1 MAKQIDI
8 DHVFKVFGDDP
19 KTALS
24 LVNQGL
30 SKQDILARTGQSIG
44 VFDANFRIEAGE
56 IFVVMGLSGSGKSTL
71 VRMLNRLIE
80 PSAGRILVDGQ
91 DINALNDRDLRALRR
106 KDISMVFQS
115 FALMPHMTVLDNTAF
130 GLELAG
136 IDRAERQR
144 AAQEALEQVGL
155 GAWGASYPD
164 ELSGGM
170 QQRVGLARAL
180 AADPSILLMDEAF
193 SALDPI
199 IRTEMQ
205 SELLRLQQIKRRT
218 IVFISHD
225 LDEAMRI
232 GDHIAIMKDG
242 HVVQVGTPDDILRN
256 PANDYVRDFVRGVD
270 AAAVFKASDIARQ
283 ALTVFSEHDDRGC
296 RAALR
301 LLEDSDRDYAYVLS
315 ARKRFLGVVSSQSL
329 RDALAG
335 HQGMLGLKHAFLP
348 DVQALANTTPVAEL
362 FGPVAAVPY
371 PLPVVDDDGKYLGVV
386 SRTTMLRFLD
396 RDTPPVPPPQKEV
409 PPIQLGA
416 LPKTPAPHPTT
427 TQRAA

>member
-1 MAKQIDI
+1 MAKQIHI
-8 DHVFKVFGDDP
+8 DHAFKVFGDKP
-19 KTALS
+19 EAALE
-24 LVNQGL
+24 LARQGV

-44 VFDANFRIEAGE
+44 VFDADFHIEAGE

-80 PSAGRILVDGQ
+80 PTSGRIVVDGE
-91 DINALNDRDLRALRR
+91 DINRLSDRDLRALRR

-115 FALMPHMTVLDNTAF
+115 FALMPHLTVLDNTAF

-136 IDRAERQR
+136 VPRAQRQQ
-144 AAQEALEQVGL
+144 AAQDALEQVGL

-180 AADPSILLMDEAF
+180 ASDPSILLMDEAF

-242 HVVQVGTPDDILRN
+242 EVVQVGTPDEILRN
-256 PANDYVRDFVRGVD
+256 PVNDYVRHFVRGVD
-270 AAAVFKASDIARQ
+270 TAAVFKAADIARQ
-283 ALTVFSEHDDRGC
+283 SALTVISEQSDRGC

-301 LLEDSDRDYAYVLS
+301 LLEDSDHDHAYVLN

-329 RDALAG
+329 RDALRG
-335 HQGMLGLKHAFLP
+335 RQGPQGLQHAFIP
-348 DVQALANTTPVAEL
+348 DVAPIASDTPVAEL
-362 FGPVAAVPY
+362 FGVVAAP
-371 PLPVVDDDGKYLGVV
+371 PFALPVTDQDGRYLGVI
-386 SRTTMLRFLD
+386 SRTTMLKFLD
-396 RDTPPVPPPQKEV
+396 RDTPPVPPPQPV
-409 PPIQLGA
+409 VAPITLDNHHPASAPSAAGA
-416 LPKTPAPHPTT
+416 G
-427 TQRAA
+427 Q

>member
-1 MAKQIDI
+1 MAKQIII
-8 DHVFKVFGDDP
+8 DHVFKVFGDAPQD
-19 KTALS
+19 ALR
-24 LVNQGL
+24 LVRQGM
-30 SKQDILARTGQSIG
+30 SKQQILERTGQAIG
-44 VFDANFRIEAGE
+44 VFDAHFTIEAGE

-80 PSAGRILVDGQ
+80 PTSGCIVVDGQ
-91 DINALNDRDLRALRR
+91 DINQLDDSQLRALRR

-115 FALMPHMTVLDNTAF
+115 FALMPHMTVLDNAAF

-136 IDRAERQR
+136 VDRSQRQQ
-144 AAQEALEQVGL
+144 AAQAALEQVGL

-205 SELLRLQQIKRRT
+205 SELLRLQQVKRRT

-232 GDHIAIMKDG
+232 GDRIAIMKDG
-242 HVVQVGTPDDILRN
+242 QVVQVGTPDEILRS
-256 PANDYVRDFVRGVD
+256 PANDYVRSFVRGVD
-270 AAAVFKASDIARQ
+270 AAAVFKAGDIARQ
-283 ALTVFSEHDDRGC
+283 ALTMVSSHGDRGC

-301 LLEDSDRDYAYVLS
+301 LLEDSDRDHAYVLDS
-315 ARKRFLGVVSSQSL
+315 RKRLLGVVSSQSL
-329 RDALAG
+329 RDALQG
-335 HQGMLGLKHAFLP
+335 HQGALGLHHAFLP
-348 DVQALANTTPVAEL
+348 GAQALDAAAPVADL
-362 FGPVAAVPY
+362 FGPMSNAPC
-371 PLPVVDDDGKYLGVV
+371 PLPVVDEAGTYQGVI
-386 SRTTMLRFLD
+386 SRTTLMKFLD
-396 RDTPPVPPPQKEV
+396 RDTPPVPPPQTEM
-409 PPIQLGA
+409 PPVQLN
-416 LPKTPAPHPTT
+416 PHFPA
-427 TQRAA
+427 RAANPVAPTH